1 MNRSA
6 GSRRPPGLITVR
18 FSGRS
23 CPSPAASP
31 PEMPATRQTQSVLE
45 NFRGG
50 VLSRAVVADRNP
62 PGIGFRLPAGTGSG
76 PLHSPGSRQAYRSR
90 RIGAPAWI
98 VHQGI
103 SPGGDIFFF
112 HPRDCPISMR
122 AAGPLSPGD
131 SRGHLPGESPPALSS
146 VEAARWGVLL
156 DPQTLPVD
164 RGFSPAPLCAR
175 GFFYT
180 RMPSARARRMKGF
193 SSRTSSANSSSV

>member
-1 MNRSA
+1 VFPADGSWFPSFWPMNRSA

-76 PLHSPGSRQAYRSR
+76 PLNFRYTLPALDR
-90 RIGAPAWI
+90 RIDPA
-98 VHQGI
+98 
-103 SPGGDIFFF
+103 
-112 HPRDCPISMR
+112 
-122 AAGPLSPGD
+122 
-131 SRGHLPGESPPALSS
+131 E
-146 VEAARWGVLL
+146 
-156 DPQTLPVD
+156 
-164 RGFSPAPLCAR
+164 
-175 GFFYT
+175 
-180 RMPSARARRMKGF
+180 
-193 SSRTSSANSSSV
+193 

>member
-164 RGFSPAPLCAR
+164 RGFSPAR

-193 SSRTSSANSSSV
+193 SSRISSANSSSV